1 MSACDLNLGGQW
13 ANNQNTQVVLQKNG
27 YKRIKKNKNL
37 QLTPD
42 PDISDIS
49 WNGLKQITRVR
60 KTNKIPQLKLFSTE
74 E

>member
-1 MSACDLNLGGQW
+1 MKLQSYQQHVPMSACDLNLGGQW
-13 ANNQNTQVVLQKNG
+13 ENNQNTQ
-27 YKRIKKNKNL
+27 NL

-42 PDISDIS
+42 PDPSDIS
-49 WNGLKQITRVR
+49 WNGLKQIMHVR